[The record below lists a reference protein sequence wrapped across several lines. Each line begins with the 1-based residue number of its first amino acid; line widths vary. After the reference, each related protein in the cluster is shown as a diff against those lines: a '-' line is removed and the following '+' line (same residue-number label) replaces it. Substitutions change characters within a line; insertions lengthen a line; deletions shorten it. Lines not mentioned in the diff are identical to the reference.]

1 MNLSAP
7 SHQTHENNSV
17 SATIKGPAIL
27 RRGIA
32 GNFLEPSLHNGRVQ
46 PAASSL
52 FEKNHVLFLGG
63 LRFGVRSPIGNDRCA
78 HSLFQRYADAFLG
91 AQRDAGQW
99 LDTLMGCKPD
109 AVMLR
114 DR

>member
-52 FEKNHVLFLGG
+52 FEKNHF
-63 LRFGVRSPIGNDRCA
+63 
-78 HSLFQRYADAFLG
+78 
-91 AQRDAGQW
+91 
-99 LDTLMGCKPD
+99 
-109 AVMLR
+109 
-114 DR
+114 